1 MAGSAQEKNAADF
14 IAARLVSLGYDV
26 RIQEFPAGSELGRE
40 SRLTVVTAPQ
50 ATVPALALALSGA
63 GTVRAPLVAAGLGRP
78 SDFAASAS
86 GAVVLIERG
95 VSTFGE
101 KVANAQ
107 AAGARGV
114 IIYNNEPGTFAG
126 QLPQRAGVPVVSTSQ
141 AEGQALLARLQS
153 GPVQVELEVGVVSD
167 VTSRNVIATPPG
179 RQCETVTGG
188 HYDSVAAGPGANDNA
203 SGTATVLEIAAVLAS
218 NGEMAANCF
227 VLFGAEETGLIGSK
241 AFVSS
246 LDISSRQRL
255 RAMLNFD
262 MVGFGDEGWLL
273 IGSPS
278 LQQRASQL
286 ATNLGIPAA
295 LAQAPGS
302 GAGSDHSSFI
312 AAGIPAIFVHRVED
326 TAWHT
331 PQDVSDRIRADLLE
345 EAARLGVALLESLKA
360 S

>member
-1 MAGSAQEKNAADF
+1 VAGSAQEKNAADF
-14 IAARLVSLGYDV
+14 IAARLASLGYDV

-188 HYDSVAAGPGANDNA
+188 HYDSVPQAVGANDNA
-203 SGTATVLEIAAVLAS
+203 SGTATVLEIAAVIAS
-218 NGEMAANCF
+218 KGEMAGNCF
-227 VLFGAEETGLIGSK
+227 VLFGGEELGLRGSR
-241 AFVSS
+241 AFVAS
-246 LDISSRQRL
+246 LTVEQRRRI

-262 MVGFGDEGWLL
+262 MVGVGDEGWLL
-273 IGSPS
+273 IGSPG
-278 LQQRASQL
+278 LQQRAGQL
-286 ATNLGIPAA
+286 TTSLGIPAA
-295 LAQAPGS
+295 SAGQVPN
-302 GAGSDHSSFI
+302 GAGSDQSSFLD
-312 AAGIPAIFVHRVED
+312 AGIPALFFHRIQD
-326 TAWHT
+326 NAWHT
-331 PQDVSDRIRADLLE
+331 PDDVPGRVRADLLE
-345 EAARLGVALLESLKA
+345 QAARLGVALLESLNG